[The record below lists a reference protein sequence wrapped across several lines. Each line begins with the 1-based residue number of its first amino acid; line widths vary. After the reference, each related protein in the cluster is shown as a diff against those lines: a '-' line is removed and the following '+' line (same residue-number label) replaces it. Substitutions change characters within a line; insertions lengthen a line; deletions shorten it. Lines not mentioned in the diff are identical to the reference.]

1 MLRKIRRF
9 YWYRRDRG
17 QGKQTIMMAV
27 VSVGIVFLMVGL
39 MAKNI
44 VTNHQ
49 REQKVSVPQS
59 TVSGSS
65 MTAGPVTE
73 AAISEVETEP
83 KEELPDTQKIT
94 VDVTG
99 LNPFLGFMSE
109 TAYEEMKNQVTT
121 ECQKRGCNRAE
132 KMVYQQTK
140 ENGFSVTSFIL
151 LSDGSV
157 YQCDYHLKSCAVSL
171 SPTTYTEADIQ
182 TMKEKQLQAEQ
193 EELEK
198 QQKEAKKKL
207 EKKKN
212 SNKKKVSKKQAKK
225 KSVKKT
231 AKKKSTKK

>member
-9 YWYRRDRG
+9 YWHRRDRG
-17 QGKQTIMMAV
+17 QGKQTIMLAV
-27 VSVGIVFLMVGL
+27 VSVCIVFLMVGL

-44 VTNHQ
+44 VTHHQ

-83 KEELPDTQKIT
+83 KEELPKTQKIT

-109 TAYEEMKNQVTT
+109 TAYEEMKKQLTI

-140 ENGFSVTSFIL
+140 ENGFAVTSFIL

-157 YQCDYHLKSCAVSL
+157 YQCDYNLKSCAVAL

-193 EELEK
+193 EELKK

-207 EKKKN
+207 EKKK
-212 SNKKKVSKKQAKK
+212 SGKKKSSTKKQSKK

-231 AKKKSTKK
+231 VKKKSTKK